1 MDETASKLGAP
12 VLPCRTFESVPIG
25 EMVRYRIPLVPNAR
39 RFKAGYKIRLYLTTD
54 DQGEDKPALLMF
66 RHASVGTSSPKH
78 DPLIVA
84 LDASDAAGAACI
96 LTCGSEETGN
106 QNPQL
111 TSRRD
116 VSLGSISTEL
126 RCRYHARS
134 YPVRDQTAFIAGSR
148 FRANGGL
155 A

>member
-66 RHASVGTSSPKH
+66 RHASVGTSSPNTILSSSH
-78 DPLIVA
+78 LMLPTLPVPP
-84 LDASDAAGAACI
+84 AS
-96 LTCGSEETGN
+96 
-106 QNPQL
+106 
-111 TSRRD
+111 
-116 VSLGSISTEL
+116 
-126 RCRYHARS
+126 
-134 YPVRDQTAFIAGSR
+134 
-148 FRANGGL
+148 
-155 A
+155 